1 MWRVTGA
8 AAARPHGG
16 GEVGS
21 DCAAGDR
28 GSDGRVAR
36 LRQKTAAT
44 VRHTSE
50 DGDGQGHA
58 AEAKDGDGRAVD
70 DGDSGGQPAQLRWK
84 TAAAVSG
91 GEGSSGRAAQLRRK
105 TAVGRAAEAEDGGDR
120 ASGGD
125 GGHAPDVGDSRGRAS
140 APARLWAAV
149 RWPWELVTEACSS
162 RHGRCFS
169 MPCTLL

>member
-1 MWRVTGA
+1 MKYGGGRAADVGDSGSRA
-8 AAARPHGG
+8 AAEAKDDDGHVAKDG
-16 GEVGS
+16 
-21 DCAAGDR
+21 GDR
-28 GSDGRVAR
+28 AAYVGRR
-36 LRQKTAAT
+36 RWP
-44 VRHTSE
+44 
-50 DGDGQGHA
+50 GHA